1 MASGPEAIDR
11 LVAYGIEKNRSLL
24 VTKPLR
30 RAGLYIAIGKGG
42 GAGLLTP
49 AHTLNMAAGLFGCA
63 PKDAVDFVRRVR
75 GLSIAAVTDFRGLR
89 RRGRR
94 SFTSSTRRRLPSTG
108 LRGRSL
114 GAVLERH
121 IEDLARDPAG
131 TPTRA
136 RARLTSSP
144 TITADVAFLA
154 TAEQVDESG
163 RTFRLERRVR
173 FASTRKAGLPTPERV
188 TVFEPAFLEFLAE
201 LARERVV
208 LGEEMNVSLHRLVIR
223 PKVTVDAGGGAPPP
237 KRKRAGSAGT
247 LPTLKTSLNRRTPK
261 ARSMHQQRD
270 SRGGPDDAQAS
281 RGPGASGQLQP
292 PGAPRDPP
300 SLAA

>member
-75 GLSIAAVTDFRGLR
+75 GLSIAAVTDFRVYGDGSAIFHVEHAAEAPLD
-89 RRGRR
+89 
-94 SFTSSTRRRLPSTG
+94 G

-208 LGEEMNVSLHRLVIR
+208 LGEQMNVSLHRLIVR
-223 PKVTVDAGGGAPPP
+223 PKVTAEAGGAGSP
-237 KRKRAGSAGT
+237 KRKRAGSAST
-247 LPTLKTSLNRRTPK
+247 LPAPKTSLNRRTPK
-261 ARSMHQQRD
+261 ARSLHQQRD
-270 SRGGPDDAQAS
+270 SRGGLDDAQAS
-281 RGPGASGQLQP
+281 RARGGSGQLQQS
-292 PGAPRDPP
+292 GATHGPS